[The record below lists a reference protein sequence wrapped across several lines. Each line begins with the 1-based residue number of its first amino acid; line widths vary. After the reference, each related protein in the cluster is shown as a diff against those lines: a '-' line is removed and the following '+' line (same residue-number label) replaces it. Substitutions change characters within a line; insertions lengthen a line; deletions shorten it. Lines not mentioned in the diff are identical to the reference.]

1 MAGRSSRAP
10 PMSSSRAVCTRVTL
24 AANRHR
30 PGWKNSAPKVWDR
43 VFDPVWN
50 RVDIVWDRVFD
61 PVKYEGRTA
70 EDPGQRPGSA
80 QTPLHTDR
88 TPQRPGSRQ
97 TPLHTDRLGPY
108 LVPARLTAYFAQPF
122 AQARR
127 GNAVFR
133 PK

>member
-61 PVKYEGRTA
+61 PVNYEGRTA

-80 QTPLHTDR
+80 
-88 TPQRPGSRQ
+88 Q